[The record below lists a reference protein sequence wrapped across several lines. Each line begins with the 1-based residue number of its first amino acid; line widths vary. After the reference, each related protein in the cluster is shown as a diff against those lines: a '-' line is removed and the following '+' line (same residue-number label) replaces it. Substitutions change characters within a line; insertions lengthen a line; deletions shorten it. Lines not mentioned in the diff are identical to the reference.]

1 MTSPDKVAH
10 TQFTGS
16 IPANYDRY
24 LGPVIFE
31 PYARDLA
38 QRFRRSA
45 AGPTL
50 ETACGS
56 GILTRRLLET
66 MQPDGGLIATDLNP
80 AMLDHA
86 RAAIGDDPRVSWE
99 VADMCALNFES
110 EFFDAVV
117 CQFGIM
123 FAPDKAAALREAH
136 RVLRPGGRFLFNVWD
151 AIDKNR
157 FAMIANE
164 TITGFFP
171 ADPPTFYQ
179 TPFGFNDR
187 QLVRKMLES
196 AGFSQINDVVVS
208 TRSQSP
214 SAEEFARGLVEG
226 NPGMSEIQARGGAS
240 VDEVVKELAANITKK
255 LGGRP
260 VPVHL
265 QAVVF
270 ESQRVGPTL

>member
-1 MTSPDKVAH
+1 MTSTDKVAH
-10 TQFTGS
+10 AQFTAS

-24 LGPVIFE
+24 LGPVIFD

-38 QRFRRSA
+38 QRIRRSVP
-45 AGPTL
+45 GHIL

-56 GILTRRLLET
+56 GIATRRLLET
-66 MQPDGGLIATDLNP
+66 LQPDAGLIATDLNP

-99 VADMCALNFES
+99 VADMCSLNFES
-110 EFFDAVV
+110 ASFDAVV

-123 FAPDKAAALREAH
+123 FAPDKAAAFREAH
-136 RVLRPGGRFLFNVWD
+136 RVLRPGGQFLFNVWD
-151 AIDKNR
+151 TIDKNR
-157 FAMIANE
+157 FALIANE

-179 TPFGFNDR
+179 TPFGFQDR
-187 QLVRKMLES
+187 PLIRKMLES

-214 SAEEFARGLVEG
+214 SADELARGLVEG
-226 NPGMSEIQARGGAS
+226 NPVINEIQARRGVS

-265 QAVVF
+265 QAIVF
-270 ESQRVGPTL
+270 ESQCG

>member
-1 MTSPDKVAH
+1 MTSSSQTGH
-10 TQFTGS
+10 TQFTAS

-24 LGPVIFE
+24 LGPVIFD

-38 QRFRRSA
+38 QRLGRP
-45 AGPTL
+45 GPKRVL

-56 GILTRRLLET
+56 GIVTRRLLEALA
-66 MQPDGGLIATDLNP
+66 PDAALVATDLNI

-86 RAAIGDDPRVSWE
+86 RAAIGDDTRLSWE
-99 VADMCALNFES
+99 VADMCDLNFES
-110 EFFDAVV
+110 GSFDAVV
-117 CQFGIM
+117 CQFGVM
-123 FAPDKAAALREAH
+123 FAPDKAAAFREAH
-136 RVLRPGGRFLFNVWD
+136 RVLMSGGRFLFNVWD

-164 TITGFFP
+164 TITGLFP
-171 ADPPTFYQ
+171 KDPPTFYQ
-179 TPFGFNDR
+179 TPFGFHDR
-187 QLVRKMLES
+187 AMIRKMLES
-196 AGFSQINDVVVS
+196 AGFSRVNAVVVS

-226 NPGMSEIQARGGAS
+226 NPVINEIQARGGMSA
-240 VDEVVKELAANITKK
+240 EGVVKELAARITKN

-265 QAVVF
+265 QAIVF
-270 ESQRVGPTL
+270 EARAEG